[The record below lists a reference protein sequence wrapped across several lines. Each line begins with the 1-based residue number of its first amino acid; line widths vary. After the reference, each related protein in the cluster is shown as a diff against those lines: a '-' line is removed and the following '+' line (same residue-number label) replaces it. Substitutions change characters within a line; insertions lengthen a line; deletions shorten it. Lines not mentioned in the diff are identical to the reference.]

1 MNSVSSE
8 LANTKIPLTKMTSKL
23 KKSKIVEQEEENE
36 FGDDTIL
43 YHVETNN
50 NFAVLDNGHL
60 KAKSKTIRKTDEKVQ
75 EAVKVD
81 HENYMENLK
90 LFFENFT
97 ETENENPKYLES
109 MKNVILKGY
118 NIFHISL
125 SDVGKFNPNLK
136 GYLSE
141 NLNKL
146 EKCEELK
153 EMVKAYD
160 AKFQGEFKKNL
171 DILINK

>member
-36 FGDDTIL
+36 FGDNTIL

-171 DILINK
+171 DIWINK